1 MSSVLGRR
9 PYVAILMDIQMPEMD
24 GLEAT
29 RRIRDELQGKPL
41 PIIAMTANA
50 MKSEE
55 DACRAAGMD
64 DFVPKPIDR
73 VLLFRTL
80 RKWVENQESGPAT
93 SPITPED
100 KLSTHQDV
108 APTPS
113 SSAVALP
120 GIDVDGTL
128 KRLSISRD
136 SYFRMLG
143 RFARGQRKTIKDL
156 RSSLA
161 SGDRNAARRH
171 AHSIAGAAGNLG
183 AVSLHE
189 QSKALEMALK
199 GGEANVTGYL
209 DAVLTE
215 TERVFV
221 GIEQSLGQGSTGVP
235 SEGDGAGLQ
244 LDPQKIVEVLGGLKE
259 SLMACNLDAASSA
272 IEMLQ
277 TSLPVGSH
285 QNFRNAP

>member
-1 MSSVLGRR
+1 
-9 PYVAILMDIQMPEMD
+9 
-24 GLEAT
+24 
-29 RRIRDELQGKPL
+29 
-41 PIIAMTANA
+41 
-50 MKSEE
+50 
-55 DACRAAGMD
+55 MD

-73 VLLFRTL
+73 ALLFRTL
-80 RKWVENQESGPAT
+80 RKWVGNQEGGHAT
-93 SPITPED
+93 SPITPQD
-100 KLSTHQDV
+100 KLSARQDV

-113 SSAVALP
+113 SSAVTLP

-128 KRLSISRD
+128 KRLGISRD

-143 RFARGQRKTIKDL
+143 RFARGQRKAIDDL

-161 SGDRNAARRH
+161 SGDHNAARRH

-183 AVSLHE
+183 VDSLHE

-199 GGEANVTGYL
+199 EGEANVTRYL

-221 GIEQSLGQGSTGVP
+221 GIEQSSGQGPTGAQP
-235 SEGDGAGLQ
+235 EGDGAGLP

-259 SLMACNLDAASSA
+259 SLTACNLDAASSA
-272 IEMLQ
+272 IETLMK
-277 TSLPVGSH
+277 P
-285 QNFRNAP
+285 RIW